1 MILINAQFK
10 KGALEM
16 CVLVL
21 TFKRDAYGYELA
33 HKISEKFQIAEGTIY
48 PLLRRMTQ
56 EAYFETYLIESSAG
70 PPRKY
75 YRLTNKGRISMLEMV
90 NEWREFRSGVDS
102 IITEGVGE

>member
-1 MILINAQFK
+1 MIIINAQFK

-21 TFKRDAYGYELA
+21 SSKQDTYGYELA

-48 PLLRRMTQ
+48 PLLRRMTL
-56 EAYFETYLIESSAG
+56 EAYFETYLIESSEG

-75 YRLTNKGRISMLEMV
+75 YRLTAQGRMCMLEMIK
-90 NEWREFRSGVDS
+90 EWREFRSGVDS
-102 IITEGVGE
+102 IIAEGVGE